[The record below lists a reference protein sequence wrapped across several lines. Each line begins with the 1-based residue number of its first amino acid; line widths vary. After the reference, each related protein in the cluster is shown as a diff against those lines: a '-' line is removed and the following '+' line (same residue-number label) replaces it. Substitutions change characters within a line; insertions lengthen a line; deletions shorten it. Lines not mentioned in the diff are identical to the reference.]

1 MNISLL
7 PDLEELVKRKVES
20 GEYDSPSDVVV
31 HALYL
36 LEARDRFREAQ
47 LDALKREITI
57 GIEQCERGEVADLD
71 IEEIIGE
78 ARRRLAAKR
87 AYSEAK

>member
-7 PDLEELVKRKVES
+7 PDLEDLVTRKVES

-36 LEARDRFREAQ
+36 LEACDRFREAQ
-47 LDALKREITI
+47 LEALRREVAI

-78 ARRRLAAKR
+78 ARRQLATRR
-87 AYSEAK
+87 AYSDVK

>member
-7 PDLEELVKRKVES
+7 PDLEDLVRRKVES

-36 LEARDRFREAQ
+36 LEACDRFREAQ
-47 LDALKREITI
+47 LEALRREVAI

-78 ARRRLAAKR
+78 ARRQLATRR
-87 AYSEAK
+87 AYSDVK

>member
-7 PDLEELVKRKVES
+7 PDLEDLVTRKVES

-36 LEARDRFREAQ
+36 LEACDRFREAQ
-47 LDALKREITI
+47 LEALRREVAI
-57 GIEQCERGEVADLD
+57 GIEQCEPGEVAELD

-78 ARRRLAAKR
+78 ARRQLATRR
-87 AYSEAK
+87 AYSDVK